1 MKLITLISLLLA
13 FSLLMNCK
21 GQNKPENTISL
32 NNRTDS
38 ISYYLA
44 LNIAQNVKSQ
54 GLTEINTA
62 AVAKAFNDVFSGGT
76 TLADVSQTG
85 PYLNQCFMELQV
97 AKSETDKKAGTD
109 FLELNKSKSGVI
121 TLPSGLQYEV
131 LTAGQGQ
138 QPKATD
144 VVTVHYSGTTIDGK
158 VFDSSIERG
167 EPASFA
173 VNEVIMG
180 WQEALQL
187 MAVGSK
193 WKLYVPSNL
202 AYGERGAGE
211 VIPPNAALIF
221 EVELLSIGQK

>member
-1 MKLITLISLLLA
+1 MKLFILISFTLT
-13 FSLLMNCK
+13 FSMLISCK
-21 GQNKPENTISL
+21 GQNNPESTVSL

-54 GLTEINTA
+54 GLTEINTD

-76 TLADVSQTG
+76 TLVDVSQTG

-97 AKSETDKKAGTD
+97 AKSETDKKTGTD
-109 FLELNKSKSGVI
+109 FLELNKSKSGVV

-167 EPASFA
+167 EPATFA

-187 MAVGSK
+187 MPTGSK
-193 WKLYVPSNL
+193 WKLYIPSNL

-221 EVELLSIGQK
+221 EVELISIQQK